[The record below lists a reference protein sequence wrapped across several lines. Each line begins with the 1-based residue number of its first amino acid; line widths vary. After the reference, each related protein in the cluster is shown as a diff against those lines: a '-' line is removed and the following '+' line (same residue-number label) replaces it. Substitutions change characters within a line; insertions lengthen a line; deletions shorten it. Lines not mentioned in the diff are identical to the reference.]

1 MSLLTFTLRRL
12 GILLVVMAAAS
23 FLVFSLMELAPGSPL
38 TFLLGNRSATPEQI
52 ARVEAQY
59 HLDDPFLARYW
70 AWLTDMLRGDLGRS
84 IAYRQD
90 VVDLLGPRVLITVGL
105 VLFAGMIIAVV
116 GVGLGLLAGT
126 RPGPVDAVVTFV
138 TTSFLATPVFVS
150 GVALIWVFAVQL
162 GWFPLFG
169 AGSGFFG
176 RLQHLALPAVTLS
189 LASAAYLA
197 RITRSA
203 VAAEI
208 RSEHVETAHSR
219 GLDGWYVTRHHVL
232 RNSLIP
238 ITTVLGLT
246 VATLIA
252 GAVVVENVF
261 ALDGL
266 GSLLVEAILRSD
278 FVVVQ
283 AVILVL
289 VATFVVVNTVVDVVY
304 VVIDPRISLSD
315 GGAR

>member
-1 MSLLTFTLRRL
+1 MSVLRFLTKRLATLF
-12 GILLVVMAAAS
+12 VVMLAAS

-59 HLDDPFLARYW
+59 HLDDPFLVRYW
-70 AWLTDMLRGDLGRS
+70 SWLTDVLHGDLGRS
-84 IAYRQD
+84 VAYKQD
-90 VVDLLGPRVLITVGL
+90 VAELLGPRVLTTVGL
-105 VLFAGMIIAVV
+105 VLFAGLIIAVV
-116 GVGLGLLAGT
+116 GIGLGLLAGT
-126 RPGPVDAVVTFV
+126 RPGPVDAAVTFI

-150 GVALIWVFAVQL
+150 GVALIWVFASQL
-162 GWFPLFG
+162 GWLPLYG
-169 AGSGFFG
+169 AGHGFG
-176 RLQHLALPAVTLS
+176 DRLVHLVLPAVTLS

-197 RITRSA
+197 RITRAA
-203 VAAEI
+203 VSDEL
-208 RSEHVETAHSR
+208 RSEHVETARSR
-219 GLDGWYVTRHHVL
+219 DLGGGYVLRHHVL

-246 VATLIA
+246 IATLIA

-283 AVILVL
+283 AVILAL
-289 VATFVVVNTVVDVVY
+289 VATFVLVNTVVDVVY
-304 VVIDPRISLSD
+304 VLVDPRIKLT
-315 GGAR
+315 

>member
-1 MSLLTFTLRRL
+1 MTVLTFTGKR
-12 GILLVVMAAAS
+12 IASLLVVMLAAS

-38 TFLLGNRSATPEQI
+38 TFLLGNRSASPEQV

-59 HLDDPFLARYW
+59 HLDDPFLVRYW
-70 AWLTDMLRGDLGRS
+70 TWLIDVLHGDLGRS
-84 IAYRQD
+84 VAYKQD
-90 VVDLLGPRVLITVGL
+90 VLDLLGPRVLTTVGL
-105 VLFAGMIIAVV
+105 VVFAGVLIAVA
-116 GVGLGLLAGT
+116 GVGLGLLAGA
-126 RPGPVDAVVTFV
+126 RPGPVDGVITFV

-150 GVALIWVFAVQL
+150 GVALIWVFASQL
-162 GWFPLFG
+162 DWLPLYG
-169 AGSGFFG
+169 AGSGFGDRFV
-176 RLQHLALPAVTLS
+176 HLVLPAVTLS

-197 RITRSA
+197 RITRAA
-203 VAAEI
+203 VSDEL
-208 RSEHVETAHSR
+208 RSEHVETARSR
-219 GLDGWYVTRHHVL
+219 GLGSGYVLRHHVL
-232 RNSLIP
+232 RNSMIP

-246 VATLIA
+246 IATLIA

-283 AVILVL
+283 AVILAL

-304 VVIDPRISLSD
+304 VLVDPRISLS
-315 GGAR
+315 

>member
-1 MSLLTFTLRRL
+1 VTVLTFAGKR
-12 GILLVVMAAAS
+12 IASLLVVMLAAS

-38 TFLLGNRSATPEQI
+38 TFLLGNRSASPEQI
-52 ARVEAQY
+52 ARVKAQY
-59 HLDDPFLARYW
+59 HLDDPFLVRYW
-70 AWLTDMLRGDLGRS
+70 TWLTDVLHGDLGRS
-84 IAYRQD
+84 VAYKQD
-90 VVDLLGPRVLITVGL
+90 VLDLLGPRVLTTVGL
-105 VLFAGMIIAVV
+105 VVFAGVLIAIA

-126 RPGPVDAVVTFV
+126 RPGPVDGVITFV

-150 GVALIWVFAVQL
+150 GVALIWVFSSQL
-162 GWFPLFG
+162 AWLPLYG
-169 AGSGFFG
+169 AGSGFGDRFV
-176 RLQHLALPAVTLS
+176 HLVLPAVTLS

-197 RITRSA
+197 RITRAA
-203 VAAEI
+203 VSDEL
-208 RSEHVETAHSR
+208 RSEHVETARSR
-219 GLDGWYVTRHHVL
+219 GLGSGYVLRHHVL
-232 RNSLIP
+232 RNSMIP

-246 VATLIA
+246 IATLIA

-283 AVILVL
+283 AVILAL

-304 VVIDPRISLSD
+304 VLVDPRISLS
-315 GGAR
+315 